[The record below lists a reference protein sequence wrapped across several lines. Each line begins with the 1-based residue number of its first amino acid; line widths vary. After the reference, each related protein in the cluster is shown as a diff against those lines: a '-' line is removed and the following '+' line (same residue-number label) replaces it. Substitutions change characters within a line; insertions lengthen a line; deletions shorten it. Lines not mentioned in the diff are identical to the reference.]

1 MGRDAVIGAGAVV
14 TKPVPEKTA
23 AAGNPAKVIKE
34 GITWDS
40 ERNE

>member
-1 MGRDAVIGAGAVV
+1 MGIFSSFLSRDQDYL
-14 TKPVPEKTA
+14 PEETA

-40 ERNE
+40 ERFME